1 LGDASPTTLTRF
13 DKLFQGSLDARKAFR
28 GRLGN
33 LSTRARTIEQA
44 VELDRLG
51 LTPSFESI
59 VRLNSGSA
67 RFVDV
72 AGLNAARNP
81 VSYFQLYRE
90 MPIGTIPLR
99 EINAANDIFSQ
110 TGIWPT
116 MIRTGP

>member
-1 LGDASPTTLTRF
+1 MTRF
-13 DKLFQGSLDARKAFR
+13 DKLFQGSFDAGKAFR

-51 LTPSFESI
+51 LTPSFESM
-59 VRLNSGSA
+59 VRLENGSA

-72 AGLNAARNP
+72 TGLNAARDP
-81 VSYFQLYRE
+81 VRYFQLYRE
-90 MPIGTIPLR
+90 TSMGTIPLR
-99 EINAANDIFSQ
+99 EVNAANDIFSA
-110 TGIWPT
+110 TGIRPT